1 MIVAKE
7 LEELQ
12 NGTWQLDCPNMKLSK
27 KADSSEDVYFGG
39 GYIRRKEDGE
49 LSFKLYSERN
59 VELSSFFG
67 TRSVKS
73 GELIPPEEYYELVVT
88 DSTGREWE
96 SKNILASTGGFAGG
110 KGSVTSGM
118 LEEIKHS
125 RKLNM
130 RSGSKKSGLS
140 IKFFEDFKIPANVPT
155 TVERIV
161 AGRSRR
167 MTSSMNVAKFQSCGY
182 DFEISRGDDM
192 VDLRVLS
199 NFRKLPEQLE
209 VRVVE
214 ALEFVLGRLLDWAV
228 LERFEEGLETFR
240 IKKGRL
246 SASKWRIGPPLSCR
260 TTEPSGAVWN
270 LYDKYLGHI
279 LSYDEVDKYHPL
291 SVFVRRAIQGSTG
304 SIETESLEI
313 GVSVEGIVHTEFAN
327 VGVLSKDETKVLE
340 NARRIIEESKIAD
353 RFKRR
358 IMGAINSW
366 QEPSAT
372 DRLLC
377 LIKSGV
383 INRAEYEAWKKLRH
397 PSSHGR
403 LPNLRDFQEFVD
415 LCHTATVLF
424 YKLIFHAIG
433 YEGKYTDYST
443 RDWPEKDYP
452 MGADKGDFIN

>member
-1 MIVAKE
+1 MIKEKE
-7 LEELQ
+7 LEELK

-59 VELSSFFG
+59 VELSNFFG

-110 KGSVTSGM
+110 KGSVTSGL
-118 LEEIKHS
+118 LEELKHTS
-125 RKLNM
+125 KENM

-140 IKFFEDFKIPANVPT
+140 IRFFEEFDIPANVST
-155 TVERIV
+155 TVETSVGKRQT
-161 AGRSRR
+161 G
-167 MTSSMNVAKFQSCGY
+167 MTSSMNVAKFRSCGY

-192 VDLRVLS
+192 VGLRVLS
-199 NFRKLPEQLE
+199 NSRKLPEQLE

-214 ALEFVLGRLLDWAV
+214 ALEFVLGRLLEWAV
-228 LERFEEGLETFR
+228 LEKFEDGLETFR
-240 IKKGRL
+240 IKRGRL
-246 SASKWRIGPPLSCR
+246 SASKWRIGPPLR
-260 TTEPSGAVWN
+260 FIKTDPSGVVWN

-279 LSYDEVDKYHPL
+279 LSYDQIDKYHPL
-291 SVFVRRAIQGSTG
+291 SVFVRRTIQGSAG

-327 VGVLSKDETKVLE
+327 VGILSEVETKELE
-340 NARRIIEESKIAD
+340 DALRIIEKSEIAEGLK
-353 RFKRR
+353 KR
-358 IMGAINSW
+358 ITGAINSW
-366 QEPSAT
+366 QETSAT
-372 DRLLC
+372 DRLLW
-377 LIKSGV
+377 LIESGV
-383 INRAEYEAWKKLRH
+383 IARVEYEAWKKLRH

-415 LCHTATVLF
+415 LCHTATVLL

-443 RDWPEKDYP
+443 RGWPEKDYP
-452 MGADKGDFIN
+452 MGAGKGDFII